1 MAETKSI
8 YVFSSVYLTGS
19 SSKSRKTVFVYT
31 DLFKVI
37 YTGREDR
44 LEFIAVNIF
53 KDIIGTE
60 PFRMGHLAEN
70 AAIGAGNAF
79 DSQDRLVRVVFAVI
93 GSLAGKVDVLRRNLT
108 FGCQFT
114 NLFRR
119 RNKAA
124 FTVRNSNGMD
134 VTGLAAAEPG
144 AHDRND
150 FRVDHAGQVAADG
163 VIGQGRA
170 VGLQRLNL
178 AIGQEAEFN
187 QGLEAIADAEG

>member
-1 MAETKSI
+1 MKNARKKTAFLPPKA
-8 YVFSSVYLTGS
+8 G
-19 SSKSRKTVFVYT
+19 KTVFIYFV
-31 DLFKVI
+31 LFKVV

-44 LEFIAVNIF
+44 LEFIAVDIL
-53 KDIIGTE
+53 KDIVGAE
-60 PFRMGHLAEN
+60 PFRMSHLAEDSTV
-70 AAIGAGNAF
+70 GAGNAF
-79 DSQDRLVRVVFAVI
+79 NSQDRLVRIVFAVI
-93 GSLAGKVDVLRRNLT
+93 GSLAGQVDVLRRNLT

-134 VTGLAAAEPG
+134 VAGLAAAEPG

-163 VIGQGRA
+163 IVRQGRA
-170 VGLQRLNL
+170 VDLQRLNL